1 MDSSFFYI
9 ASGLTL
15 GATAGLMPGPL
26 LALMVSETVRHGRRE
41 GFRIAAV
48 PLLTDLPILI
58 VALLAVAVMSN
69 LHLFSG
75 IISIAGAA
83 YVCYLGIDSLTLKK
97 AVLEG
102 EDAKPRSLR
111 RGIVTNLL
119 NPHPYL
125 FWVTVGAPTALKGFG
140 VSAMA
145 AAGFI
150 AGFYAGIVGSKMGVA
165 LAVDRARGFMGGR
178 GYLIVMKLLGAV
190 LIFFAAILFVEGV
203 RGLRVCGPT
212 APPREAAWLLDWDA
226 APGRMGHG
234 GGNGHAPA

>member
-1 MDSSFFYI
+1 MDSSIFYI
-9 ASGLTL
+9 VSGLTL

-26 LALMVSETVRHGRRE
+26 LALMVSETVRHGRGE

-58 VALLAVAVMSN
+58 VAFLAVAVMSN
-69 LHLFSG
+69 LRLFSG

-97 AVLEG
+97 AIIEG
-102 EDAKPRSLR
+102 EDTKPRSLR
-111 RGIVTNLL
+111 RGMVTNLL

-140 VSAMA
+140 VSALA
-145 AAGFI
+145 AAGFV

-165 LAVDRARGFMGGR
+165 LAVDRARGFMGER
-178 GYLIVMKLLGAV
+178 GYLIVLKLLGAV
-190 LIFFAAILFVEGV
+190 LVVFAAILFAEGV
-203 RGLRVCGPT
+203 RGLRGSGS
-212 APPREAAWLLDWDA
+212 AAALREAAPLFDWNG
-226 APGRMGHG
+226 APGHVNHG
-234 GGNGHAPA
+234 GGNGHDPA